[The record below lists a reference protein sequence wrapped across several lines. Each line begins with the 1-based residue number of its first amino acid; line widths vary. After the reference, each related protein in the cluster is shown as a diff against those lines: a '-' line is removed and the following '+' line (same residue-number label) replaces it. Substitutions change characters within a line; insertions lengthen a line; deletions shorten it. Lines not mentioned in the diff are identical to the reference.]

1 MKFQKL
7 SGVLVLLVALV
18 LGACGGSPPA
28 ESPTA
33 TTAADPTPTT
43 QPTLQPTPTFESVS
57 DVEEVVG
64 ASAAS
69 GALAWRDQ
77 ILRSDAIVVS
87 ITGLAQPPAGE
98 VYAAWL
104 ANNEN
109 SLPLGALRFDNNGI
123 ATLNYV
129 SPDQQN
135 LLGKYD
141 RAYITQASQDAA
153 TTASENVVM
162 SGALPPEALIH
173 IRHVLFS
180 IPVTPDKTGFA
191 LGLRQETDELFRHA
205 QFLRDAFTANDLGLE
220 KVHAEHIIN
229 IIRGSEAR
237 DVNGDGK
244 VQNPGDGFGLL
255 PNGQQDGYIK
265 GMIDHAKLAAD
276 ALDATDDIK
285 LHSSHVQISG
295 ENTQDRID
303 QIRALAE
310 KIAAAGSIADTQQ
323 DVLGLLALTEQAIQG
338 IDIDLDEQVAPIPGE
353 GGVITAYQHAQLMA
367 RVPLTPSTGVE
378 AVPAAEVTS
387 GEGQE
392 IEVAIGDNTFTPGKI
407 TVPVGSTVVWTHQGQ
422 RPHTVTADD
431 GSFDS
436 GELANGNTF
445 SFTFTVAGT
454 FPYYCAFH
462 GGPGGEGMAGTIVVE
477 DASDA
482 AGDPVLP
489 PSPPNQQPD
498 APAPAPGDN
507 VTVAIGD
514 NTFDGQ
520 DITVPVGSTV
530 VWTHQGQRPHTV
542 TADDG
547 SFNSNTLQNGDSFS
561 QTFSEPGVYQ
571 YYCEFHGSPGRTGM
585 SGVIRVGDGSS
596 ALPPASPSPTPSPA
610 PPAPASTTA
619 PAPTYAPPSSDANVT
634 VGDNTFTNNELTIP
648 VGSTVVW
655 THQGQRPHT
664 VTADDG
670 SFNSNTLQNGDSFSQ
685 TFSEPGVYQYYC
697 EFHGSPGGTGMS
709 GVVIVEP

>member
-1 MKFQKL
+1 MKFRKL
-7 SGVLVLLVALV
+7 FGVLVLLVALV
-18 LGACGGSPPA
+18 LSACGGSPPA

-33 TTAADPTPTT
+33 TTAAVATPTA
-43 QPTLQPTPTFESVS
+43 QPTPTFESVS
-57 DVEEVVG
+57 DVQTVVS
-64 ASAAS
+64 APAAS

-77 ILRSDAIVVS
+77 ILRNDAIVIS

-109 SLPLGALRFDNNGI
+109 SLPLGALRFGNNGI
-123 ATLNYV
+123 ATLNYI

-141 RAYITQASQDAA
+141 RAYITQALQDAA
-153 TTASENVVM
+153 TTANENVVM

-191 LGLRQETDELFRHA
+191 LGLRQETDELLRHA
-205 QFLRDAFTANDLGLE
+205 QFLRDAFTANDFGLE

-244 VQNPGDGFGLL
+244 AQNPGDGFGLL

-276 ALDATDDIK
+276 APDATEDIK

-323 DVLGLLALTEQAIQG
+323 DVLGILALSEQAIQG
-338 IDIDLDEQVAPIPGE
+338 IDVDLDEQVAPIPGE

-367 RVPLTPSTGVE
+367 RVPLAPSTGAEV
-378 AVPAAEVTS
+378 VPAAEVAD
-387 GEGQE
+387 GGGQE
-392 IEVAIGDNTFTPGKI
+392 IVIAIGDNTFTPGKI
-407 TVPVGSTVVWTHQGQ
+407 TVPVGATVVWTHQGQ

-431 GSFDS
+431 GSFDI

-445 SFTFTVAGT
+445 SFTFTAAGT

-489 PSPPNQQPD
+489 PSPPHQQP
-498 APAPAPGDN
+498 AAPAPGDD

-520 DITVPVGSTV
+520 DIAIPVGGSVVWTHQGQRPHTVTADDGSFDSGTLQNGGSFGQTFSAPGVYRYYCEFHGGPGGEGMAGVIRVGGGASAPPTQASPPTPSPTPLLAPSPIPSPAGDANVTIGDNTFTNNQITIPVGGTV

-547 SFNSNTLQNGDSFS
+547 SFDRGTLQNGGSFS
-561 QTFSEPGVYQ
+561 QTFSEPGVYR
-571 YYCEFHGSPGRTGM
+571 YYCEFHGG
-585 SGVIRVGDGSS
+585 
-596 ALPPASPSPTPSPA
+596 
-610 PPAPASTTA
+610 
-619 PAPTYAPPSSDANVT
+619 
-634 VGDNTFTNNELTIP
+634 
-648 VGSTVVW
+648 
-655 THQGQRPHT
+655 
-664 VTADDG
+664 
-670 SFNSNTLQNGDSFSQ
+670 
-685 TFSEPGVYQYYC
+685 
-697 EFHGSPGGTGMS
+697 PGGVGMS
-709 GVVIVEP
+709 GVVTVEP